1 MATYLELYELRSD
14 EVLLSK
20 VLVACIISAE
30 IIRTNGDIG
39 ILWDAAN
46 HANRLIW
53 ARKVFA
59 DPNTESTRMYYCILA
74 SNRAVS
80 KTVIQSA
87 TDTIIQEQ
95 VNSHVDLFAL

>member
-30 IIRTNGDIG
+30 IIRTNGDTG
-39 ILWDAAN
+39 TPWDAAN
-46 HANRLIW
+46 HASRLIW